1 MLTLGREGPVRGII
15 DLSDVVMVDL
25 PQDQLISRA
34 RQPPMAA
41 GKARIVV
48 ATTPAVLD
56 FARSYS
62 AAQREFGGV
71 GPQVVSTR
79 ADAYRIL
86 GLVDPK
92 FEPLELP

>member
-15 DLSDVVMVDL
+15 DLSDVVTIDVSG
-25 PQDQLISRA
+25 DQLMRRA

-41 GKARIVV
+41 GQARIFV
-48 ATTPAVLD
+48 ATMPAALD

-71 GPQVVSTR
+71 GPQVVGTQ
-79 ADAYRIL
+79 AEACRIL
-86 GLVDPK
+86 GLTDPK